1 MITENGIVVIHTFW
15 YTHQPRCIGIVY
27 GRDKTTGEM
36 KAYIG
41 CVTANENGS
50 EQDDINYITSCGA
63 RFPTDAA
70 AVLMGYSRAVNK
82 AAKPAQSVD
91 SGL

>member
-1 MITENGIVVIHTFW
+1 MITENGIMVIHTFW
-15 YTHQPRCIGIVY
+15 YTHQARCIGIVY

-41 CVTANENGS
+41 CVDANENGS
-50 EQDDINYITSCGA
+50 EQADINQVASHGA

-82 AAKPAQSVD
+82 STKEATS
-91 SGL
+91 